1 MENDGSLSKFSD
13 AANAASVTPLW
24 ETFRD
29 GMPTE
34 PSSMQPFVWSWD
46 TLNPLTQR
54 AADEVPMEHV
64 ERRVLTLRNPFIEG
78 SGSITL
84 VNLVGALQTLLPGE
98 TAPLHRHSGNA
109 LRFVM
114 DGEGA
119 ETIVD
124 GKHCIMNERDL
135 IITPVWSWHGHT
147 HGGKERIVWFDALDI
162 PLFRHMN
169 AGFFEGGPPPNLPKK
184 LPDNA
189 FVNGGF
195 MPEQSDNTS
204 SYSPMFRY
212 SWDGVL
218 SALQQLPKE
227 TDGSRKIRYVNPQTG
242 AAVMS
247 LIDCFVLAM
256 EKGQKT
262 KPYRTTSSAIC
273 VVAEGEGKSD
283 VGDYSI
289 EWKKNDIFTLP
300 NWNSISHLSQADD
313 TKLFMVTDR
322 EVLNRLGMLRDEF
335 V

>member
-1 MENDGSLSKFSD
+1 
-13 AANAASVTPLW
+13 
-24 ETFRD
+24 
-29 GMPTE
+29 
-34 PSSMQPFVWSWD
+34 
-46 TLNPLTQR
+46 
-54 AADEVPMEHV
+54 
-64 ERRVLTLRNPFIEG
+64 
-78 SGSITL
+78 
-84 VNLVGALQTLLPGE
+84 
-98 TAPLHRHSGNA
+98 
-109 LRFVM
+109 
-114 DGEGA
+114 
-119 ETIVD
+119 
-124 GKHCIMNERDL
+124 
-135 IITPVWSWHGHT
+135 
-147 HGGKERIVWFDALDI
+147 
-162 PLFRHMN
+162 
-169 AGFFEGGPPPNLPKK
+169 
-184 LPDNA
+184 
-189 FVNGGF
+189 

-227 TDGSRKIRYVNPQTG
+227 MDGSRKIRYVNPQTG

-300 NWNSISHLSQADD
+300 NWNSISHLSKADE

-322 EVLNRLGMLRDEF
+322 EVLTRLGMLRDEF